1 MQYTPVYALKG
12 YRVTETYVIDDVI
25 YEAEIEVKSQGWSA
39 GLAGYDPHGVEV
51 SLSADNHLVGVVS
64 ISFPLTRKSDPV
76 RYVYGDLH
84 RPTFSEEAKHIL
96 SKAVCAF
103 LAEKRLY
110 ATINR
115 NLERFSYR
123 AGQEY
128 TT

>member
-51 SLSADNHLVGVVS
+51 SLSTDNHLVGVVS
-64 ISFPLTRKSDPV
+64 ISFPLTRKTNSV
-76 RYVYGDLH
+76 RYVFGALEK
-84 RPTFSEEAKHIL
+84 PTFTEAAQKVL
-96 SKAVCAF
+96 TQAVYAF

-115 NLERFSYR
+115 NLERYSYR